1 MQINTKYQWADY
13 MSRAQIKPAGKRPEH
28 KIDRWSVNYEIL
40 QIMKRG
46 KQND

>member
-13 MSRAQIKPAGKRPEH
+13 MSRAQNKPAGKRPER

-40 QIMKRG
+40 QIMRG
-46 KQND
+46 SKQHG